1 MHPGQGEACEKWHFS
16 IYSVY
21 MAARVQTSV
30 HATTAELKRRSIINM
45 EYISFPGLGL
55 QIPVT
60 RVAFDLFGFEI
71 YTYAIIISFSLLL
84 SLILSSRNSE
94 KFGISQND
102 FLDLMIFTIP
112 AAIICARL
120 YYVVFSLET
129 YNGSILAM
137 LNVRNGGLAIY
148 GAIIGAFAAVFIFSK
163 VKKINPFVVLDF
175 GVPYLVLS
183 QGIGRWA
190 NFVNQE
196 AFGGN
201 TLLPWGMTSNVI
213 VNYLNREQAHLES
226 LGIFVDPALPV
237 HPTFLYESIWNLLVA
252 VFLFSWRKKKQ
263 YNGELTLFYLIGY
276 GIGRMFIEQLRM
288 DSLMIG
294 GLRVSQVL
302 SALLVISCLFLYG
315 LFHKKR
321 PAIFTDAH
329 AVAEAADGNIE
340 ETDWNAEEMAEYG
353 EEPAENVEEPAESA
367 YIAEENEEEE
377 SWDPKEETEQDIER

>member
-1 MHPGQGEACEKWHFS
+1 
-16 IYSVY
+16 
-21 MAARVQTSV
+21 
-30 HATTAELKRRSIINM
+30 M

-55 QIPVT
+55 QVPVT

-94 KFGISQND
+94 KFGINQND

-120 YYVVFSLET
+120 YYVIFSWEN
-129 YNGSILAM
+129 YNGNILSM

-148 GAIIGAFAAVFIFSK
+148 GAIIGAFASVFIFSK

-213 VNYLNREQAHLES
+213 VNYLNREQAHLAS

-252 VFLFSWRKKKQ
+252 FFLFSWRKKKQ

-329 AVAEAADGNIE
+329 AAAEAAAGNIE
-340 ETDWNAEEMAEYG
+340 ETDWNSEAVDEYEEIIDDYEEGMPERAE
-353 EEPAENVEEPAESA
+353 
-367 YIAEENEEEE
+367 IAGRYEEEVNE
-377 SWDPKEETEQDIER
+377 DPRDEME